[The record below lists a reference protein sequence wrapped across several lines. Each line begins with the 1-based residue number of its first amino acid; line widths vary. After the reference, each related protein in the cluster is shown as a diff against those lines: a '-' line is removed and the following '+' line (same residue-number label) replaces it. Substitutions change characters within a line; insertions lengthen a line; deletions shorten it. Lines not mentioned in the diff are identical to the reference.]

1 MLSLVSP
8 PLEMVEVAPVLVPM
22 VEAKVS
28 AGAVVSMVTL
38 SGDDAALVE
47 PDTVSVAVKL
57 WLPEAKVPVVVKL
70 QAPLLLTVAVPSSVA
85 PS

>member
-1 MLSLVSP
+1 MLLASAVPESVSAV
-8 PLEMVEVAPVLVPM
+8 PLGVNEPM
-22 VEAKVS
+22 VGA